1 MKPQREDSTNL
12 AGVADEAQ
20 VLLRRSIELLELAG
34 FDLAAAHAQMAL
46 DSLGQKS
53 PDSDQG

>member
-1 MKPQREDSTNL
+1 MKPQREDEANL
-12 AGVADEAQ
+12 AGAIEEAQ
-20 VLLRRSIELLELAG
+20 VLLRRSIELLEQVG
-34 FDLAAAHAQMAL
+34 FDLAAAQAQMAL